1 MIEYFIYIILGVIFV
16 EFFLR
21 VFVSIF
27 INKSYKSIFS
37 IHVPLWKVFYKFG
50 KIKQKDTVNKFRF
63 EDQASLMGLSNEEFI
78 RISAKASDTS
88 QQNIKKSYTG
98 YDAFEKLEYQPFV
111 GLFNSP
117 NQKLTY
123 AETDNMGAQGNL
135 KELKKPYN
143 VKRLLV
149 IGGSVAFGI
158 GSTSIEN
165 NITSKLIK
173 YLNQELNYEN
183 KIKWEVI
190 NLAFVSSQTISELN
204 LINKYSELYNPDYV
218 IHLAGFNDLYFYLQP
233 NSKLYNFNFS
243 SDISKFLYSSNIIK
257 IINDCSEYSMIFKV
271 IKKIFSLTKKDNN
284 QIYTIY

>member
-1 MIEYFIYIILGVIFV
+1 
-16 EFFLR
+16 
-21 VFVSIF
+21 
-27 INKSYKSIFS
+27 
-37 IHVPLWKVFYKFG
+37 
-50 KIKQKDTVNKFRF
+50 
-63 EDQASLMGLSNEEFI
+63 MGLSNEEFI
-78 RISAKASDTS
+78 KISAKASNTS
-88 QQNIKKSYTG
+88 EQNIKKSYTG
-98 YDAFEKLEYQPFV
+98 YNAFEKLEYRPFV

-123 AETDNMGAQGNL
+123 AETDNMGAQSNL
-135 KELKKPYN
+135 KEFKKPYN

-233 NSKLYNFNFS
+233 DSKLYNFNFS

-257 IINDCSEYSMIFKV
+257 IINDFSEYSMIFKL
-271 IKKIFSLTKKDNN
+271 IKKIFTLTKKKNN